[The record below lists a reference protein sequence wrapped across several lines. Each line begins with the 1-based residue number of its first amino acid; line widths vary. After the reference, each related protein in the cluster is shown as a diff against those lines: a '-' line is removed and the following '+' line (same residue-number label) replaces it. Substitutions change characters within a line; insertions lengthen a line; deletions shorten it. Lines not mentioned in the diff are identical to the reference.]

1 MRYNVKKKHLRKLAR
16 LWLRDY
22 EAATPAE
29 REEMVE
35 AAEEV
40 YTGMGH
46 YLELRNVAEQG
57 GTPGG
62 YAITRHRGERG
73 AYVCRD
79 MHTNHMYVTHWGPG
93 FDMWG
98 KDFNMDDV
106 SFDELDV

>member
-35 AAEEV
+35 AAE
-40 YTGMGH
+40 
-46 YLELRNVAEQG
+46 
-57 GTPGG
+57 G

>member
-29 REEMVE
+29 RED
-35 AAEEV
+35 AEQD
-40 YTGMGH
+40 T
-46 YLELRNVAEQG
+46 LELRNVAEQG

>member
-1 MRYNVKKKHLRKLAR
+1 MWPDGSPLTHA
-16 LWLRDY
+16 
-22 EAATPAE
+22 
-29 REEMVE
+29 VE
-35 AAEEV
+35 QLTQW
-40 YTGMGH
+40 YTSSF
-46 YLELRNVAEQG
+46 LPE
-57 GTPGG
+57 G